1 MLAESL
7 ALTLSNATP
16 AATALP
22 TQSTPAAASSTAPT
36 TGTAASSASPPL
48 THTDSAKRLEVALT
62 PYLWLTG
69 LTGDVGI
76 GRVRFSVDQNFGQIA
91 SESNGAFGLMGAVDI
106 VYDRLVFQ
114 VNGAWTMVKGQRER
128 GVFNTGTVTGNS
140 KVESTWIEF
149 LGGYR
154 LVDERIKIDGEEGAG
169 HRLTMDAF
177 VGGRISI
184 LDTNA
189 TVTASAVVT
198 LPDGRVLTPGAS
210 AKLDDS
216 EEWIEPFIGVRGS
229 IELGQGW
236 SMIGRGDIGGF
247 GVDHSQFSWQ
257 AIGAIMYSWDFDTWS
272 MSLLAGYR
280 ALRQDYTNG
289 GFQWDMIVH
298 GPILGLQFRF

>member
-7 ALTLSNATP
+7 ALSLSNATP
-16 AATALP
+16 LADGAQPVVHTEAA
-22 TQSTPAAASSTAPT
+22 
-36 TGTAASSASPPL
+36 
-48 THTDSAKRLEVALT
+48 KKLEVVLT

-69 LTGDVGI
+69 LTGDVSV
-76 GRVRFSVDQNFGQIA
+76 GRVRFSVDRNFGEIVGD
-91 SESNGAFGLMGAVDI
+91 SDGAFGLMGAVDI

-128 GVFNTGTVTGNS
+128 GVFNTGTINGNT
-140 KVESTWIEF
+140 KMESTWIEF

-154 LVDERIKIDGEEGAG
+154 LMDERIKLNGEDGPG

-177 VGGRISI
+177 VGGRITI
-184 LDTNA
+184 LDSNA
-189 TVTASAVVT
+189 RVTASAVVT
-198 LPDGRVLTPGAS
+198 LPDGTVLTPGAS
-210 AKLDDS
+210 KNLDDN
-216 EEWIEPFIGVRGS
+216 EEWIEPFIGMRGS